1 MLIRCPGCLTELN
14 LKDQSFQEKAL
25 LQCPECLYVFLS
37 EAKGR
42 LGDTIPVRDVEIP
55 LEDATI
61 LTTDAPPKVDP
72 REFQWNVPGAS
83 ITIVE
88 GDNQGVHRKL
98 REDKLVVGRKGSD
111 LVIEDKSI
119 SRHHCELSRRPDGWW
134 IKDLGSTNGTFV
146 NGGKIDEQKLNHLD
160 EIRVGRTA
168 ILYAATEA
176 VAEISLADRED
187 EDSQSMDVTKIE
199 AADKEPDRSL
209 PPGREFIL
217 EYMTGKKKGRSLK
230 LQKSRVTLG
239 RADAADIPLEGDG
252 VSRKH
257 AMIEV
262 HSRDQIY
269 ISDLASQNGTWLNGL
284 RIRTTRLL
292 LGDTIRMGSCVMKF
306 TVQDIPG

>member
-14 LKDQSFQEKAL
+14 LKDQSFQDKAL
-25 LQCPECLYVFLS
+25 VQCPECQYVFLS

-42 LGDTIPVRDVEIP
+42 VGDTIPVRSADLP

-61 LTTDAPPKVDP
+61 LTTDYVPQVDP

-98 REDKLVVGRKGSD
+98 REDKLTLGRKGAD
-111 LVIEDKSI
+111 LEIEDKSI

-134 IKDLGSTNGTFV
+134 LKDLESTNGTFV
-146 NGGKIDEQKLNHLD
+146 NGEKVEERKLSHLD

-168 ILYAATEA
+168 ILFAVTEA
-176 VAEISLADRED
+176 AVERSLADRED
-187 EDSQSMDVTKIE
+187 EASSELDVTKIE
-199 AADKEPDRSL
+199 TADKEPDRSL
-209 PPGREFIL
+209 PPGREFIF
-217 EYMTGKKKGRSLK
+217 EYMTGRKKGRSFQLA
-230 LQKSRVTLG
+230 KSRVTLG
-239 RADAADIPLEGDG
+239 RADNAEIALEGDG

-262 HSRDQIY
+262 QSRDQIY

-292 LGDTIRMGSCVMKF
+292 HGDTIRMGSCVLKF
-306 TVQDIPG
+306 TIQDIPG